1 MRKVL
6 AITMAFMMAAIVLM
20 PALGYTGQIAGNQSY
35 TAVSGGRV
43 NYSFSSGVPAHNMT
57 QEMVASKYSIH
68 TPAVQSNRVAYSFR
82 QGTVMP
88 YSVNLVGV
96 NNAIREG
103 YQTKKAP
110 AVLGSVARTAE
121 TIGTPIAPV
130 EAAPAVETTVAA
142 EPAVN
147 MTAPVVVTPTFTIE
161 GMVFDD
167 MNGNGTIDN
176 NETGLADWTVNLEQ
190 PVGMVIMS
198 ANTTMDGKF
207 MFTDLSAGEYV
218 VSEVV
223 KMGWTLVSP
232 ADGKFSENVTD
243 MSVTGL
249 AFANLAVP
257 VAEGNETM
265 NPIEA
270 GNVTINPIEAG
281 NVTINPIEAGN
292 VTINPIEM
300 GNVTINPIEMGN
312 VSMAA

>member
-35 TAVSGGRV
+35 TVVSGGRV
-43 NYSFSSGVPAHNMT
+43 DYSVSLGVPAHNMT

-68 TPAVQSNRVAYSFR
+68 TPAVQSNRVAYSLR

-88 YSVNLVGV
+88 YSVNLVGANSV
-96 NNAIREG
+96 G
-103 YQTKKAP
+103 YPTKKAP
-110 AVLGSVARTAE
+110 VVLGNVAKTAE
-121 TIGTPIAPV
+121 TIGIPTVAAPV
-130 EAAPAVETTVAA
+130 EVTTAVETTAA
-142 EPAVN
+142 NMTAAPAVN
-147 MTAPVVVTPTFTIE
+147 MTAAPVVVAPTFTIE

-167 MNGNGTIDN
+167 MNGNGTMDN

-190 PVGMVIMS
+190 PAGVVIMS

-207 MFTDLSAGEYV
+207 MFTDLSAGEYI

-223 KMGWTLVSP
+223 KMGWTPVSP

-257 VAEGNETM
+257 VAAGNETM
-265 NPIEA
+265 TPIEAGNETINPIEA

-292 VTINPIEM
+292 V
-300 GNVTINPIEMGN
+300 
-312 VSMAA
+312 SMVA